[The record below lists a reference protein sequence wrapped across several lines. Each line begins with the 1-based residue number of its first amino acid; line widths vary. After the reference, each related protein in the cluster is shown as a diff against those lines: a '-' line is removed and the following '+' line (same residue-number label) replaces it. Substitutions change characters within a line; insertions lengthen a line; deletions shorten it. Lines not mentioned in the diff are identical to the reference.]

1 MDTLNFIFLLFVS
14 TSLVLSVSPF
24 PGTFRNWLRSHRL
37 IRYLLLIVLLFI
49 STQLAAQS
57 TAESVS
63 NQKLTNSR
71 SNVSPPGDA
80 AYWLP

>member
-24 PGTFRNWLRSHRL
+24 PGKFRNWLRSHRL

-57 TAESVS
+57 TAESIP

-71 SNVSPPGDA
+71 SNVSRPGDA
-80 AYWLP
+80 A